1 MTEVNFSAKLLL
13 EAIKMLTTE
22 KITKIVEK
30 IAPKYGIKKVK
41 LFGSRATKNFR
52 ENSDVD
58 LIVEFKTST
67 VSLFIL
73 ASLMNELEEKFG
85 VSVDIIHGP
94 LKKGSML
101 EIEKEIEIYAA

>member
-1 MTEVNFSAKLLL
+1 
-13 EAIKMLTTE
+13 MLTTE
-22 KITKIVEK
+22 KIRITIES
-30 IAPKYGIKKVK
+30 IAEKYGIKKVT

-58 LIVEFKTST
+58 LIVEFETIS
-67 VSLFIL
+67 VSLFKL
-73 ASLMNELEEKFG
+73 AGLMNELEEKFG

-94 LKKGSML
+94 LTKDSML